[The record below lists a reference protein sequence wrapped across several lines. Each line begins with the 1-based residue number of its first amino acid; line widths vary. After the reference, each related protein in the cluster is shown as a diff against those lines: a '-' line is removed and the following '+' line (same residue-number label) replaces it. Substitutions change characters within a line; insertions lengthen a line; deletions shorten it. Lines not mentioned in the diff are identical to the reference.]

1 MKTLALAAVA
11 ATMAASTAFAHPV
24 NEPHVCGVDPDTVME
39 YPGYAGKQGVWYDR
53 GDYFFG
59 FETVRFLEPVEY
71 KSWSKVEG
79 ITTHHRLYKDD
90 CRSSEIEIVH
100 TEGKDNVEV
109 ESAGSGSSDNA
120 SLIVSFAINAAGE
133 IVATY
138 GDSSINFGVPNPAN
152 EQSPS
157 DLVETGNTGSQNGS
171 TVTIFNLDTNLAAGS
186 IDFSN
191 QDQAWDDL
199 GEMVENLGVD
209 STEEGNEGVLNPE
222 VKQAS

>member
-11 ATMAASTAFAHPV
+11 ATMAAGAVFAHPV

-71 KSWSKVEG
+71 KSWSRVEG

-100 TEGKDNVEV
+100 TETVDEV
-109 ESAGSGSSDNA
+109 EAPAASGS
-120 SLIVSFAINAAGE
+120 AAADV
-133 IVATY
+133 IVATTTNSWVDVSY
-138 GDSSINFGVPNPAN
+138 NVTTNRVTAKWKNRTLSYDGGDWWASNYQA
-152 EQSPS
+152 
-157 DLVETGNTGSQNGS
+157 
-171 TVTIFNLDTNLAAGS
+171 TVDA
-186 IDFSN
+186 FSN
-191 QDQAWDDL
+191 RDIWNGQNSAGDPATLDLDSRTDQDTWFKNAWNNSSLVNEEKIGDDFR
-199 GEMVENLGVD
+199 N
-209 STEEGNEGVLNPE
+209 
-222 VKQAS
+222 

>member
-11 ATMAASTAFAHPV
+11 ATMAAGTAFAHPI

-90 CRSSEIEIVH
+90 CRTSEIEIVH
-100 TEGKDNVEV
+100 TEGKDNVEGAGGAGGAGGSMYPMLSWDASTQTMRLSYGGV
-109 ESAGSGSSDNA
+109 VASA
-120 SLIVSFAINAAGE
+120 VF
-133 IVATY
+133 
-138 GDSSINFGVPNPAN
+138 DSSYDFATTDMNEVMSVANQAIVTAIDDEGLTQEQMTTAVEQFKDEWNNLEEAQVNSLFAEIQSDTGITINISA
-152 EQSPS
+152 
-157 DLVETGNTGSQNGS
+157 D
-171 TVTIFNLDTNLAAGS
+171 
-186 IDFSN
+186 
-191 QDQAWDDL
+191 
-199 GEMVENLGVD
+199 
-209 STEEGNEGVLNPE
+209 
-222 VKQAS
+222 

>member
-1 MKTLALAAVA
+1 MKTLALAVVA

-71 KSWSKVEG
+71 KSWSRVEG

-100 TEGKDNVEV
+100 TETVDEV
-109 ESAGSGSSDNA
+109 EAPAASGSAAADVTVATTTNSWVDVSYNVTTNRVTAKWKNRTLSYDGGAWWASNYQATVDAFSNRDIWNGQNSAGES
-120 SLIVSFAINAAGE
+120 
-133 IVATY
+133 ATLDL
-138 GDSSINFGVPNPAN
+138 DSRTD
-152 EQSPS
+152 Q
-157 DLVETGNTGSQNGS
+157 
-171 TVTIFNLDTNLAAGS
+171 DTWFKN
-186 IDFSN
+186 
-191 QDQAWDDL
+191 AWDNSSLVNKEKIGDDFR
-199 GEMVENLGVD
+199 N
-209 STEEGNEGVLNPE
+209 
-222 VKQAS
+222 